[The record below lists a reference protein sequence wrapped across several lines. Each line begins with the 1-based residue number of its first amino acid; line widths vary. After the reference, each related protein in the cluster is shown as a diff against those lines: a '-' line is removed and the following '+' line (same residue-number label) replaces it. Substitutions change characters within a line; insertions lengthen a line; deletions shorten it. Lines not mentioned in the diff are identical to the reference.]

1 MSSLATT
8 VLMIVATL
16 FWGINFPLAHLVVAE
31 IHPLEAVTA
40 RFVLSAFAM
49 VIMAGV
55 QRQSIPV
62 IRHGWVLGT
71 LAWVGVVAFNLLFFM
86 AMQSTSAVNGALI
99 MGTNPL
105 VTAIL
110 AWVIL
115 RERPN
120 FRHVI
125 AMPFAFL
132 GVAVVVGTGG
142 GTLSLSL
149 GDVLM
154 MGANLSWASYNV
166 LARRWMPAGSG
177 IANTAAIM
185 IFCVLGI
192 ALADL
197 ALAPPMVMP
206 GLAVGAELTVIAL
219 AGTVLAYLCY
229 NHGIA
234 KLGAGRAALFMNLVP
249 VWAMLA
255 SVALGKVPSLIQVLG
270 GCVVIASVL
279 YATLPRRVDAVIK
292 V

>member
-1 MSSLATT
+1 MSPLATT
-8 VLMIVATL
+8 LLMILATL
-16 FWGINFPLAHLVVAE
+16 FWGINFPLAHLVVTE
-31 IHPLEAVTA
+31 IHPLEAATV
-40 RFVLSAFAM
+40 RFVVSAVSM
-49 VIMAGV
+49 TVMAAA
-55 QRQSIPV
+55 QRRSIPL
-62 IRHGWVLGT
+62 IRHGWTLGA

-115 RERPN
+115 RERPHL
-120 FRHVI
+120 RHVI

-132 GVAVVVGTGG
+132 GVAVVVGAGAGG
-142 GTLSLSL
+142 GSLSLSL

-166 LARRWMPAGSG
+166 MARRWMPPGSSV
-177 IANTAAIM
+177 ANAAAIM

-197 ALAPPMVMP
+197 AWSPPMVVP
-206 GLAVGAELTVIAL
+206 GLAVTAELLVIAL

-255 SVALGKVPSLIQVLG
+255 SVALGKIPTLIQVLG

-279 YATLPRRVDAVIK
+279 YATLPRNRP
-292 V
+292 